1 MTDKVRIGIVGA
13 GKVARSRHLEYLK
26 AVPEAEVVMAWS
38 RTPANT
44 EAIAKDFDIPE
55 TTTRW
60 QDVVESPDVDAVIIA
75 TPPVMHLEAT
85 LASLAAGKHTLCQAR
100 MARNLS
106 EALEMNEAASKSGL
120 VTCLYPP
127 LPGMKGDNVM
137 RRLID
142 TDGYLGDVTEVHI
155 SGMGAAT
162 PANGYDP
169 QKDPEVIGLSFL
181 TMGMWAEVLIRWIG
195 PATRVTAT
203 AKAHYGT
210 RTTKDGAAAPGAVP
224 SSVAITAEMER
235 GAVASF
241 HFANSA
247 TFAPPQAIEI
257 YGTKGALRY
266 VMFGDGLFGAQPG
279 DADWSPIEISPE
291 EAGSQDSDVQFVKAI
306 LGGPP
311 PAPSFD
317 EGLRYMEFT
326 EAVAQSVQSG
336 KAVDVPPEPKL
347 QDWGDLL
354 P

>member
-44 EAIAKDFDIPE
+44 EAIARDFNIPN

-60 QDVVESPDVDAVIIA
+60 QEVVESPDVDAVIVA

-100 MARNLS
+100 MARNLR
-106 EALEMNEAASKSGL
+106 EALEMKEAADKSGL

-127 LPGMKGDNVM
+127 LPGMKGNNVM
-137 RRLID
+137 LRLINED
-142 TDGYLGDVTEVHI
+142 DYIGDVTEVQVT
-155 SGMGAAT
+155 GMSPSAA
-162 PANGYDP
+162 ANGYDP
-169 QKDPEVIGLSFL
+169 QQDPEVVGLNFL
-181 TMGMWAEVLIRWIG
+181 TLGMWAEVLNRWAG
-195 PATRVTAT
+195 PATRVSAMG
-203 AKAHYGT
+203 KAHYGT
-210 RTTKDGAAAPGAVP
+210 RTTMEGTKAPGAVP
-224 SSVAITAEMER
+224 SSIAVTAELAS
-235 GAVASF
+235 GATASF
-241 HFANSA
+241 HFATSA
-247 TFAPPQAIEI
+247 AFAPPHVIEI

-266 VMFGDGLFGAQPG
+266 VMFGDGLFGAKAG
-279 DADWSPIEISPE
+279 DEDWSPIEISPE

-311 PAPSFD
+311 PNPSFE
-317 EGLRYMEFT
+317 EGLRHMEFT
-326 EAVAQSVQSG
+326 EAVAQSIQG
-336 KAVDVPPEPKL
+336 GMAVDVPPEPKL